1 MREYRYL
8 FEKVIPFPLD
18 IYSLIIWMFVLSQN
32 SFVENLT
39 LKVNDIIRRSLW
51 EMVRT

>member
-32 SFVENLT
+32 SFVEALT
-39 LKVNDIIRRSLW
+39 PQLTVLKIELMAGS
-51 EMVRT
+51 